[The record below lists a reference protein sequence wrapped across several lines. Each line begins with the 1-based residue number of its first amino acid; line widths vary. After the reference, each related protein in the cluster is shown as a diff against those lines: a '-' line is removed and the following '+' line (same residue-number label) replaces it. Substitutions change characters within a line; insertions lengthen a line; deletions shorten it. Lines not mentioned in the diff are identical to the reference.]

1 MLAHRARTGL
11 LAVGMLVAVLWAVF
25 FVNLLTGHVLT
36 GHLAIE
42 PRRVRGLD
50 GILFAPLLHGGLPH
64 LISNSLPL
72 LVLGFLTFLDGLR
85 RFVVALGTSWL
96 VSGLGVWILGGGLT
110 IGASGV
116 VFGLFTYLIARGF
129 YNRNVLQILLAGVVF
144 LAYGSILWG
153 VLPVFGSNI
162 SWQAHL
168 FGAIGGV
175 TAALILKR
183 RPAPSGTDRLLR

>member
-11 LAVGMLVAVLWAVF
+11 LTVGILVAVLWAVF

-36 GHLAIE
+36 GHFAIE

-64 LISNSLPL
+64 LVSNSLPL

-116 VFGLFTYLIARGF
+116 VFGLFAYLIARGF

-175 TAALILKR
+175 AAALILKR
-183 RPAPSGTDRLLR
+183 RPAPSGADRLLR